1 VEPLGR
7 RGSSLNAV
15 VLGLAIGAGL
25 ATTCGDGIYVVNH
38 YALEPC
44 ARPDYAL
51 PDSASDGTY
60 AVSSDIPK
68 AYRKGD
74 LDGGKVFL
82 LTKGTRKEHYFEA
95 RLDPSSS
102 CSLEVAWGYVGKA
115 SNPDLPREHENNERA
130 DIVARLL
137 TVDANVK
144 PKEPADSIE
153 RRVNR

>member
-1 VEPLGR
+1 LV
-7 RGSSLNAV
+7 S
-15 VLGLAIGAGL
+15 
-25 ATTCGDGIYVVNH
+25 H
-38 YALEPC
+38 YTLEPC
-44 ARPDYAL
+44 PGQDYVL

-68 AYRKGD
+68 AYR
-74 LDGGKVFL
+74 DGERDGAKVFS
-82 LTKGTRKEHYFEA
+82 LTKRTRMEHYFEA
-95 RLDPSSS
+95 RLDPSIS
-102 CSLEVAWGYVGKA
+102 CKLEVAWGYVGKA
-115 SNPDLPREHENNERA
+115 SNPDLPREHENNARA